1 VTIVPDSAEL
11 YRSDKI
17 FEGGIVSMKPSFPV
31 ILVLA
36 ASFFS
41 PIARCASEEAADPE
55 RLLSKARSQ
64 QVWDERTPPLRI
76 KAELGVGG
84 ANGTTAQGDYIFDWV
99 SPTEWR
105 EEIKFANYER
115 LRVRDAKGYWQ
126 KSTLDYQPMLV
137 YELSGMLH
145 VKDVLRVRS
154 VQTLGKVKS
163 REKDGVRQSC
173 VAVNWAKATDRV
185 LCFDESND
193 TLISIEYPQNDRS
206 APPPISRIE
215 FGAFHSV
222 GAKLVPFEIRAFK
235 EGKTVAT
242 VKVLEITE
250 VKEVNTALFNPP
262 SDAVLWP
269 QCDDMQDAEPVE
281 RVPLNYSPVTR
292 TIAAKRVI
300 LYAVIEENG
309 SLSHVTVIQGANPDM
324 NTAAFEAFRR
334 WRYKPAQC
342 GQTPIRAETSMYF
355 DFWR

>member
-1 VTIVPDSAEL
+1 
-11 YRSDKI
+11 
-17 FEGGIVSMKPSFPV
+17 MKPSFPV

-36 ASFFS
+36 ALFFS
-41 PIARCASEEAADPE
+41 PIARCASKEEAANPE
-55 RLLSKARSQ
+55 TWVTKARSQ
-64 QVWDERTPPLRI
+64 QVGDERTPALHM
-76 KAELGVGG
+76 KAELGVTGT
-84 ANGTTAQGDYIFDWV
+84 NGTTAQGDYIFDWV

-105 EEIKFANYER
+105 EEIKFANYDR

-185 LCFDESND
+185 LCFDESNGA
-193 TLISIEYPQNDRS
+193 LIGIEYPQNDRQ

-235 EGKTVAT
+235 DGKTVAT

-292 TIAAKRVI
+292 MIAAKRVI

-342 GQTPIRAETSMYF
+342 GQTPIRVETSMYF